1 MTRHIVWLHED
12 ALSTQHPV
20 LHGTNE
26 ADLVCFIW
34 DDDYLAEMEYGFQR
48 LVFIYETYAKWKS
61 ICSVEIPWRH
71 CSNRLEESADTIRVP
86 ESPNPTIQANID
98 ALRYTLK
105 VEVVPDEPF
114 VILSV
119 HKSSSV
125 FYVLENRQ
133 NPSDASV
140 KSVEIK
146 V

>member
-48 LVFIYETYAKWKS
+48 LVFIYETLCEME
-61 ICSVEIPWRH
+61 IDLFRGNTVETL
-71 CSNRLEESADTIRVP
+71 LEQARRVGADTIRVP

-114 VILSV
+114 VHFERPPNLRRFFTYWKTAKT
-119 HKSSSV
+119 H
-125 FYVLENRQ
+125 LMR
-133 NPSDASV
+133 P
-140 KSVEIK
+140 
-146 V
+146 